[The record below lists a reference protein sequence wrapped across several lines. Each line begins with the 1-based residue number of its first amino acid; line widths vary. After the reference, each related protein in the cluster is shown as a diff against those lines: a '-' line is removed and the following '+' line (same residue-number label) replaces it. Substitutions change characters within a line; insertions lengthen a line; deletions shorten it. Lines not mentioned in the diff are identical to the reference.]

1 MFSRYLRK
9 IRGRINLR
17 LAAQYSIVFILSSML
32 LFGLIHLFLS
42 STLKKDDF
50 NSIRYKLLELWAS
63 YETGG
68 VQALNRQVS
77 LGKLLGERRVSM
89 VRVADSF
96 NSTILLII
104 PETWRSAPEGSLQ
117 RIYSGEEVT
126 KIKIEVGGTLY
137 YIETASL
144 RLSDGNRL
152 QVGMNVAERVFALKR
167 FREIF
172 AVVMVPFILMSF
184 LGGAYLAARSLRPLR
199 NLNDTVRTIIETGKF
214 EARIQSPG
222 TRDEMEELVLLFNRM
237 LGMIEPLVEGM
248 RNALDNVAHDLRTP
262 LSRMRG
268 SAEAALQSPH
278 DHNQLKQA
286 VAESMEEAD
295 VMLSLLN
302 TLMDISE
309 AETGVMHLDRK
320 PVDLSRLVDDMAELY
335 RYIAEEKEIEVSTDL
350 PKELRVS
357 ADVTRI
363 RQALANLLENAI
375 KYSSSRG
382 EITVRLSSD
391 GTVATVFVKDNGT
404 GIAKDEIERVWERH
418 YRGANAKGSPG
429 LGLGLSFVKAVV
441 EAHGGTVRV
450 TSTQT
455 EGSEFSFTLPLSN

>member
-1 MFSRYLRK
+1 MFSRHLKK

-17 LAAQYSIVFILSSML
+17 LAALYSIVFILSSLL
-32 LFGLIHLFLS
+32 LFGLIYLFLS

-50 NSIRYKLLELWAS
+50 NSIRFKLLELWAS

-77 LGKLLGERRVSM
+77 LEKLLGERRVSM
-89 VRVADSF
+89 VRVADSW
-96 NSTILLII
+96 NSTLLLII
-104 PETWRSAPEGSLQ
+104 PETWRSAPEESLQ
-117 RIYSGEEVT
+117 RIYSGEEGT
-126 KIKIEVGGTLY
+126 KMRLEVGGTVY
-137 YIETASL
+137 HIETASL
-144 RLSDGNRL
+144 MLSDGNRL

-172 AVVMVPFILMSF
+172 AMVMIPFILMSF

-199 NLNDTVRTIIETGKF
+199 SLNDTVRTIIETGKF

-222 TRDEMEELVLLFNRM
+222 TRDEMEDLVLFFNRM

-268 SAEAALQSPH
+268 SAEAALRSPNDQH
-278 DHNQLKQA
+278 QLKQA
-286 VAESMEEAD
+286 LAESMEEAD

-309 AETGVMHLDRK
+309 AETGAIHLDLKR
-320 PVDLSRLVDDMAELY
+320 VDLSRLVDDMAELY
-335 RYIAEEKEIEVSTDL
+335 RYIAEEKKIEISADL
-350 PKELRVS
+350 PKELSVS

-375 KYSSSRG
+375 KYSSSKG

-391 GTVATVFVKDNGT
+391 GTYAKVYVKDHGT
-404 GIAKDEIERVWERH
+404 GIAADEIERVWERH
-418 YRGANAKGSPG
+418 YRGKNAKGSPG
-429 LGLGLSFVKAVV
+429 LGLGLSFVKAIV

-450 TSTQT
+450 TSTEK
-455 EGSEFSFTLPLSN
+455 EGSEFSFTLPLSG

>member
-1 MFSRYLRK
+1 MFSRYLNK

-17 LAAQYSIVFILSSML
+17 LAALYSIVFILSSML
-32 LFGLIHLFLS
+32 LFGLIYLFLS

-68 VQALNRQVS
+68 VQAINRQVS

-89 VRVADSF
+89 VRVADSW
-96 NSTILLII
+96 NNTLLLII

-117 RIYSGEEVT
+117 RIYSGEEGT
-126 KIKIEVGGTLY
+126 KIKIEAGGTVY
-137 YIETASL
+137 HIETASL
-144 RLSDGNRL
+144 LLSDGNRL
-152 QVGMNVAERVFALKR
+152 QVGMNVAERVFVLKR

-172 AVVMVPFILMSF
+172 AVVMVPFILISF

-199 NLNDTVRTIIETGKF
+199 SLNETVRTIIETKKF
-214 EARIQSPG
+214 EARIPSPG

-262 LSRMRG
+262 LARMRG
-268 SAEAALQSPH
+268 SAEAALQSPGDH
-278 DHNQLKQA
+278 DQLKQA
-286 VAESMEEAD
+286 VVESMEEAD

-320 PVDLSRLVDDMAELY
+320 PVDLSMLVDDMAELY

-350 PKELRVS
+350 PKELSVS

-375 KYSSSRG
+375 KYSPSHG

-391 GTVATVFVKDNGT
+391 GTDATVLVKDRGT
-404 GIAKDEIERVWERH
+404 GIAEEEIERVWERH
-418 YRGANAKGSPG
+418 YRGKNAKGSPG

-450 TSTQT
+450 TSTQK
-455 EGSEFSFTLPLSN
+455 EGSEFSFTLPLSD